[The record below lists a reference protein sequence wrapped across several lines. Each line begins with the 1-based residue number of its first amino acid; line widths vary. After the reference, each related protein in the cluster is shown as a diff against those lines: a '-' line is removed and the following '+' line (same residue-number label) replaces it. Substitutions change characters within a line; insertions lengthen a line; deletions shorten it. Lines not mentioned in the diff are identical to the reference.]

1 MALFWLNYRQGAV
14 FEGVA
19 IIESDTLIAARM
31 KALIKN
37 IDHGMT
43 FAEGY
48 ELDAE
53 SAAMVPSGVI
63 DSMLT
68 LAQAEG
74 LLALF
79 KARKTLTKPRSR

>member
-1 MALFWLNYRQGAV
+1 MALFWLNYRQGPT
-14 FEGVA
+14 FQGVA

-31 KALIKN
+31 KALMKN
-37 IDHGMT
+37 IDHGKT
-43 FAEGY
+43 FSEGY

-53 SAAMVPSGVI
+53 SAALVPSGVI
-63 DSMLT
+63 DSILT

-79 KARKTLTKPRSR
+79 EARKALTKPRSF